1 MGTWNTGIFDDDLAM
16 DIKAEFEEAIEEGLS
31 VKEAIAMI
39 LEAYEDEL
47 EDEDEG
53 PIIYLALAALQMEK
67 GTIVKSIRS
76 KALEV
81 IESGQGLDRWKEE
94 GKDEY
99 EKRVVV
105 LNELKDKLIE

>member
-31 VKEAIAMI
+31 AKEATAMI

-53 PIIYLALAALQMEK
+53 PIIYLALAVLQMEK
-67 GTIVKSIRS
+67 GIIEKSIKN
-76 KALEV
+76 KALYI
-81 IESGQGLDRWKEE
+81 IESGQGLDRWKEA
-94 GKDEY
+94 GKDGY
-99 EKRVVV
+99 EKRLMV
-105 LNELKDKLIE
+105 LNELKDKIIE